1 MYVRLTQPYLV
12 VSRCDT
18 MEKKGK
24 NSEKLCKKCSENY
37 AYFTV
42 IYLYIPANPQY
53 GYVVC
58 QNLLPYPYLH
68 YPFWKHCGFFGT
80 CAKPYIPGTGTVSK
94 GTGAVCELPT

>member
-42 IYLYIPANPQY
+42 IYLYIPANPRY
-53 GYVVC
+53 GYAVC
-58 QNLLPYPYLH
+58 RGVPKSTTVPVPALPILETPRVFPYP
-68 YPFWKHCGFFGT
+68 C
-80 CAKPYIPGTGTVSK
+80 
-94 GTGAVCELPT
+94 